1 MKIMIHAHHVD
12 ITDAIKAY
20 VENKLNKLDKFFHN
34 IQSMQVDL
42 DVLANSNQDDR
53 HHVKVKVFASKSVL
67 TASETSKDMY
77 ASIDFVFDKLE
88 RQLVKHKEKLG
99 NHNNEALKK
108 LNVNQEASVPAKYV
122 RFSES
127 QFYKPKPM
135 YLEDA
140 IMHFKDSKGP
150 VFMFRNA
157 ETQSLNVVF
166 QLNQDQIGILEP

>member
-77 ASIDFVFDKLE
+77 AIF
-88 RQLVKHKEKLG
+88 
-99 NHNNEALKK
+99 
-108 LNVNQEASVPAKYV
+108 
-122 RFSES
+122 ES
-127 QFYKPKPM
+127 R
-135 YLEDA
+135 L
-140 IMHFKDSKGP
+140 
-150 VFMFRNA
+150 
-157 ETQSLNVVF
+157 
-166 QLNQDQIGILEP
+166 